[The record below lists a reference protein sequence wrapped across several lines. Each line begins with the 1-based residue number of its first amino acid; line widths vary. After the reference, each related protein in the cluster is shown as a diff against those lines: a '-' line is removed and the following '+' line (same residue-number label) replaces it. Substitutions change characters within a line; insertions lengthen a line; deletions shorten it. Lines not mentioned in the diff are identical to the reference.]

1 MMKKHWI
8 HTIIFF
14 GWISLFICILIF
26 VKLQSTFFQDT
37 NTLHIFTWSDIFDPK
52 LITQFE
58 KEKKIPVQIHFYSSN
73 EELLVK
79 LKATGGKGYDLI
91 IPSEYSI
98 KYLIDYGLIKKIDKS
113 KLTFSTTEFIHNQF
127 DPNLD
132 YSIPFTWEVMGL
144 GVDKNFFQRSI
155 TQLNWAHV
163 FNKKAINY
171 KISLQNDPF
180 EVINLAA
187 FYLYGTKKSLT
198 YTELDSVKNLLKEQK
213 EWIEA
218 YSDYRAG
225 YLLATRNC
233 PLTVSM
239 SSNMLRMQLQFN
251 FIDFVFPKEGTF
263 ITLESCAIP
272 VASTREHLTYEFIN
286 FMYQPDILVRNGNSC
301 YVFLPD
307 KKLLKHPGIL
317 PSIQRVTDKLE
328 KDKVPLF
335 FFEHLI
341 SPIQFR
347 TTWVEIKSYKY

>member
-1 MMKKHWI
+1 MKKNWL

-14 GWISLFICILIF
+14 GWISLFICILLF
-26 VKLQSTFFQDT
+26 VKVQSTFFKDT

-52 LITQFE
+52 LIAQFE
-58 KEKKIPVQIHFYSSN
+58 KEKKIPVQVHYYSSN

-98 KYLIDYGLIKKIDKS
+98 KYLMEYGLIKKIDKT
-113 KLTFSTTEFIHNQF
+113 KLTFSTVDFIHNQF
-127 DPNLD
+127 DPNLE

-144 GVDKNFFQRSI
+144 GIDRNFFGQYTS
-155 TQLNWAHV
+155 QLNWDHV
-163 FNKKAINY
+163 FKEKAINY

-187 FYLYGTKKSLT
+187 FYLYGPKKILT
-198 YTELDSVKNLLKEQK
+198 ATELYSVKSLLKEQK
-213 EWIEA
+213 RWIEA

-239 SSNMLRMQLQFN
+239 SSNMLRMQLQFD
-251 FIDFVFPKEGTF
+251 FIDFVFPREGTF

-272 VASTREHLTYEFIN
+272 VASTREHLTYEFMN
-286 FMYQPDILVRNGNSC
+286 FIYQSDILIQNGNSC

-307 KKLLKHPGIL
+307 KKLLKHPKVL
-317 PSIQRVTDKLE
+317 PQIKKITDRLE
-328 KDKVPLF
+328 KDKVPLL

-347 TTWVEIKSYKY
+347 TAWVEIKSYKL

>member
-1 MMKKHWI
+1 M
-8 HTIIFF
+8 
-14 GWISLFICILIF
+14 
-26 VKLQSTFFQDT
+26 
-37 NTLHIFTWSDIFDPK
+37 
-52 LITQFE
+52 
-58 KEKKIPVQIHFYSSN
+58 
-73 EELLVK
+73 
-79 LKATGGKGYDLI
+79 
-91 IPSEYSI
+91 
-98 KYLIDYGLIKKIDKS
+98 
-113 KLTFSTTEFIHNQF
+113 
-127 DPNLD
+127 
-132 YSIPFTWEVMGL
+132 
-144 GVDKNFFQRSI
+144 
-155 TQLNWAHV
+155 
-163 FNKKAINY
+163 
-171 KISLQNDPF
+171 
-180 EVINLAA
+180 
-187 FYLYGTKKSLT
+187 
-198 YTELDSVKNLLKEQK
+198 DSVKNLLKEQK

-239 SSNMLRMQLQFN
+239 SSNMLRMQLQFD

-317 PSIQRVTDKLE
+317 PPIQRVTDKLE